1 MRSLARDPGEARH
14 AVTLLLELSKEESL
28 RERIS
33 KVQGCILLLV
43 TITNSEN
50 TPAAA
55 NAKELLKLLANTND
69 NVILMAN
76 ANYFKPLVQSLGEG
90 NPKFP
95 IFSLFIVYLKSFCCL
110 EGIMVLAQIDPPNYS
125 YLVAVV
131 I

>member
-28 RERIS
+28 RDRIS
-33 KVQGCILLLV
+33 KVQGSILLLV

-50 TPAAA
+50 TPTAA

-69 NVILMAN
+69 NVILMAK
-76 ANYFKPLVQSLGEG
+76 ANYFKPVVQSLGEG
-90 NPKFP
+90 NSKFP

-110 EGIMVLAQIDPPNYS
+110 EGIMVWAQIGPPN
-125 YLVAVV
+125 
-131 I
+131 